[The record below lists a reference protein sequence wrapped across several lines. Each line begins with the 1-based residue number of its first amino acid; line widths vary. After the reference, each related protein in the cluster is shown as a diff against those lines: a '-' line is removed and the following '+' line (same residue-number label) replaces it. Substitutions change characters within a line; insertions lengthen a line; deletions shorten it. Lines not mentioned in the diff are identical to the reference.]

1 MAFQPAEAP
10 AISGCSL
17 IPPTTLGQKDAP
29 ERGAPGAKENG
40 SMVKHVSDT
49 SAARNNG
56 GWLPLS
62 EKFAPKGIPPD
73 PSRRNAAC

>member
-40 SMVKHVSDT
+40 SMTKHVLIPAQRAII
-49 SAARNNG
+49 AAGFRSLNSQIVT
-56 GWLPLS
+56 L
-62 EKFAPKGIPPD
+62 APRLQ
-73 PSRRNAAC
+73 SCRQLT

>member
-1 MAFQPAEAP
+1 MASQSPKTDAGRRRGLTVPKQP
-10 AISGCSL
+10 
-17 IPPTTLGQKDAP
+17 PPKNAP
-29 ERGAPGAKENG
+29 ERGAPGAKDNG
-40 SMVKHVSDT
+40 SMTKHVSDT

-73 PSRRNAAC
+73 PSRRNAAR

>member
-40 SMVKHVSDT
+40 SMTKHVSDT
-49 SAARNNG
+49 SAARNNS

-62 EKFAPKGIPPD
+62 ELANRYPGAPGFKVAG
-73 PSRRNAAC
+73 N